1 MINITYIVPY
11 PGLKEL
17 VYRTFNTHPHKAIIN
32 YNISVVTADKLEG
45 INYDCDVFVTRGY
58 TAKKLRKLMP
68 HMPQIEITITA
79 YDIIKSIRECQEKFN
94 PKKIGFVW
102 TNASV
107 NSVTNLKDLFKC
119 KIEVYTPK
127 NFKDIQTTV
136 NQAIQDGC
144 DALIGGYSVNMCAEN
159 MDINSTIIKTG
170 QEAILQSLNEAIR
183 TVEVMRQERA
193 KSQIFQTIAQCSQD
207 GIIYVTCNGR
217 IDVFNQNTLSIFSKR
232 KEDLHHKYLEET
244 FPFMFENFKEVLK
257 KGTEKNN
264 ELHKIDTMVLSVN
277 YIPVK
282 IQSKIAGVV
291 INLQDVTK
299 IQQIETQIRR
309 KMNKKGLYA
318 KYNFTDIIHK
328 NRKMKWTIETA
339 KKFAQVSSNI
349 LIVGETGTGKELM
362 VQSIHNAS
370 KKNAGP
376 FVAVNCAALPES
388 LLESELFGYV
398 AGAFTGA
405 NKNGKTGLFELAH
418 NGTLFLDEVSELPIT
433 FQSKLLR
440 ALQEKEIRKVGDNKV
455 IPIDVRIIAACN
467 KNLNKL
473 VEQGK
478 FRQDLLYRL
487 DVLKIY
493 IPPLRKRKEDIYELF
508 MHYVKIYNKKTNRPP
523 QKLAPDAKELL
534 LSYDFKGNIRELIN
548 IVERITVLNTTETL
562 DETSMEYALFPQDI
576 DETIPVTE
584 ISQTIKN
591 IENTSEKE
599 LIKQALNNAN
609 HNKTQAAKALGINR
623 STLWRKLKKYQI
635 NI

>member
-11 PGLKEL
+11 PGLEEL

-79 YDIIKSIRECQEKFN
+79 YDIIKSIKECQEKFN
-94 PKKIGFVW
+94 PKKIGFIW

-127 NFKDIQTTV
+127 NFKHIQTTV
-136 NQAIQDGC
+136 NLAIQDGC

-159 MDINSTIIKTG
+159 MGINSTIIKTG

-217 IDVFNQNTLSIFSKR
+217 IDVCNQNTLSIFSKR

-257 KGTEKNN
+257 KATEKNN

-282 IQSKIAGVV
+282 IQAKIAGVV

-328 NRKMKWTIETA
+328 SKKMKWTIETA

-362 VQSIHNAS
+362 VQSIHNSS

-440 ALQEKEIRKVGDNKV
+440 VLQEKEIRKVGDNKV

-562 DETSMEYALFPQDI
+562 DKTSMEYALFPQDI